1 MSLCCTQI
9 NKKTVFP
16 LSLLTLALFSPS
28 LFAQE
33 NKYTCEQLD
42 KLNTRSQQVVTP
54 PSICESLIGDPNG
67 WRSAL
72 ADYGWGAQ
80 LSWNPTILYD
90 LRDQQRDPQ
99 EYSGQNF
106 TWAQTMA
113 LNVTYDLE
121 RIGFTKDA
129 QFTLSPQF
137 STSNYQDGYPRLH
150 NIATLAINQPLLNGQ
165 LELQYGFYPLIRQFY
180 GMILGGNS
188 SSAALGPTSVIPVQV
203 GISLNAPTPTFTMI
217 ARDSEKKWYNN
228 FAVSRSMSPKGHLDD
243 VKQNPYGLKWHV
255 DGANPIL
262 VNEVG
267 YKQDASENGR
277 SIWFRAGGI
286 YNTSHYAYF
295 DKPGD
300 SSDNYAFYMANTV
313 QLTQPQHGLPLGLYL
328 DTKVNYAPDDRNAY
342 ASDFQVTLFDIGLFP
357 GRQNDMTSLGYT
369 RSFISHKFRDS
380 LKPAGLEAPE
390 TINAISLSHAF
401 RLVKGIYWINGITWQ
416 DNPTLVPKRD
426 DAILY
431 QSSMYWNF

>member
-1 MSLCCTQI
+1 MNLSCTSTKNKTLFSLSALT
-9 NKKTVFP
+9 
-16 LSLLTLALFSPS
+16 LSLFSAGVA
-28 LFAQE
+28 AQE
-33 NKYTCEQLD
+33 NKYSCEQLD
-42 KLNTRSQQVVTP
+42 KLNTRSQQVVTA
-54 PSICESLIGDPNG
+54 PSICESLIGDPG
-67 WRSAL
+67 GLRSQL

-106 TWAQTMA
+106 TWSQSMA
-113 LNVTYDLE
+113 LNLTYDLA

-129 QFTLSPQF
+129 QFTF
-137 STSNYQDGYPRLH
+137 SAQWATSNYQAGYPRLH
-150 NIATLAINQPLLNGQ
+150 NVATLAINQPLLDGQ
-165 LELQYGFYPLIRQFY
+165 VELQYGYYPLIRQFY

-203 GISLNAPTPTFTMI
+203 GISLNAPTPTFTFI
-217 ARDSEKKWYNN
+217 ARDSEKRFYNN

-243 VKQNPYGLKWHV
+243 VEQNPWGLKWHV

-267 YKQDASENGR
+267 YKREAQEDAR
-277 SIWFRAGGI
+277 SLWFRAGGI
-286 YNTSHYAYF
+286 YNTSHYDYF

-300 SSDNYAFYMANTV
+300 SSDNYAFYVANTV
-313 QLTQPQHGLPLGLYL
+313 QLTQPQKGLPLGLYL

-342 ASDFQVTLFDIGLFP
+342 TSDFQVTLFDIGLFP
-357 GRQNDMTSLGYT
+357 GRPQDMTSLGYT
-369 RSFISHKFRDS
+369 RSFISKKFRTS
-380 LKPAGLEAPE
+380 LEPAGLEAPQS
-390 TINAISLSHAF
+390 INAVSLSHAL
-401 RLVKGIYWINGITWQ
+401 RLVQGIYWINGITWQ
-416 DNPTLVPKRD
+416 DNPTLVPRRD
-426 DAILY
+426 DAVLF